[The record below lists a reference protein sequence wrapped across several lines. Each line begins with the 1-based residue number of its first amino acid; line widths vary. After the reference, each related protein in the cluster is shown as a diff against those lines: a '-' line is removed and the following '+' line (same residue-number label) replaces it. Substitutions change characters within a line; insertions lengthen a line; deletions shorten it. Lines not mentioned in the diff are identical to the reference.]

1 MLDAKNLKG
10 ERSKKIAC
18 REQQR
23 EISFGLI
30 EA

>member
-10 ERSKKIAC
+10 KWSEQIAC